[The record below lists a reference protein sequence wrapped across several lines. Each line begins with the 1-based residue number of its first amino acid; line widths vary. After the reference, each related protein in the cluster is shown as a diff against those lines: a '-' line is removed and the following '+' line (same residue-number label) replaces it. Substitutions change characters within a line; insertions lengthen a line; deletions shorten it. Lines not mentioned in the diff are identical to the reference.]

1 MFFYILSKYMN
12 SLVILISQ
20 ITELFIWLLI
30 IQAIMSWLINFGI
43 INTQSN
49 FVNMIG
55 NFLYKVTEPLL
66 RPIRRLLPEF
76 GGVDL
81 SPVILI
87 MLLIF
92 FRNILFEYTGM
103 INFS

>member
-1 MFFYILSKYMN
+1 MN

-55 NFLYKVTEPLL
+55 SFLYKLTEPLL
-66 RPIRRLLPEF
+66 RPIRKLLPEF
-76 GGVDL
+76 GGVDI

-92 FRNILFEYTGM
+92 FRNLLFEYTGM

>member
-1 MFFYILSKYMN
+1 MN

-55 NFLYKVTEPLL
+55 SFLYKVTEPLL
-66 RPIRRLLPEF
+66 RPIRKLLPEF
-76 GGVDL
+76 SGVDI

-87 MLLIF
+87 ILLIF
-92 FRNILFEYTGM
+92 FRNLLFEYTGM

>member
-1 MFFYILSKYMN
+1 MIFYISSKYMN

-55 NFLYKVTEPLL
+55 NFLYKITEPLL
-66 RPIRRLLPEF
+66 KPIRRLLPEF
-76 GGVDL
+76 SGVDI

-92 FRNILFEYTGM
+92 FRNLLFEYTGM
-103 INFS
+103 INLS

>member
-1 MFFYILSKYMN
+1 MN

-55 NFLYKVTEPLL
+55 SFLYKVTEPLL
-66 RPIRRLLPEF
+66 RPIRKFLPEF
-76 GGVDL
+76 GGVDI

-92 FRNILFEYTGM
+92 FRNLLFEYTGM
-103 INFS
+103 VNFS

>member
-1 MFFYILSKYMN
+1 MN

-20 ITELFIWLLI
+20 VIELFIWLLI
-30 IQAIMSWLINFGI
+30 IQAILSWLVAFGI
-43 INTQSN
+43 VNTQSN

-55 NFLYKVTEPLL
+55 SFLYKVTEPLL

-76 GGVDL
+76 GGVDI

-87 MLLIF
+87 ILLIF
-92 FRNILFEYTGM
+92 FRNLLFEYTGL
-103 INFS
+103 ISFS

>member
-1 MFFYILSKYMN
+1 MN

-66 RPIRRLLPEF
+66 RPIRKLLPEF
-76 GGVDL
+76 GGVDI

-87 MLLIF
+87 ILLIF
-92 FRNILFEYTGM
+92 FRNLLFEYTGI

>member
-1 MFFYILSKYMN
+1 MN

-30 IQAIMSWLINFGI
+30 VQAIMSWLINFGI

-55 NFLYKVTEPLL
+55 TFLYKITEPLL
-66 RPIRRLLPEF
+66 KPIRKLLPEF
-76 GGVDL
+76 GGVDI

-92 FRNILFEYTGM
+92 FRNLLFEYTGI

>member
-1 MFFYILSKYMN
+1 MN

-20 ITELFIWLLI
+20 MIELFIWLLI
-30 IQAIMSWLINFGI
+30 IQAILSWLIAFGI

-49 FVNMIG
+49 FVTMIG

-66 RPIRRLLPEF
+66 RPIRKLLPEF
-76 GGVDL
+76 GGVDI

-87 MLLIF
+87 ILLIF
-92 FRNILFEYTGM
+92 FRNLLFEYTGL

>member
-1 MFFYILSKYMN
+1 MN

-55 NFLYKVTEPLL
+55 SFLYKVTEPLL
-66 RPIRRLLPEF
+66 RPIRKLLPEF
-76 GGVDL
+76 GGIDI

-92 FRNILFEYTGM
+92 FRNLLFEYTGM

>member
-1 MFFYILSKYMN
+1 MN

-30 IQAIMSWLINFGI
+30 IQAIMSWLTNFGI

-55 NFLYKVTEPLL
+55 SFLYKATEPIL
-66 RPIRRLLPEF
+66 RPIRKLLPDF
-76 GGVDL
+76 GGIDI
-81 SPVILI
+81 SPIILI

-92 FRNILFEYTGM
+92 FRNLLFEYTGM